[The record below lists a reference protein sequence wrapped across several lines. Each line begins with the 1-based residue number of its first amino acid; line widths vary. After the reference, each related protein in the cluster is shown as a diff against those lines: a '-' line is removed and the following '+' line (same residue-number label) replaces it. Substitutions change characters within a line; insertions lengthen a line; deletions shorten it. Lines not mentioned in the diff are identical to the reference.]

1 MAGQSLGDRI
11 VAAQHTLVG
20 SDMTKS
26 VCKASTSELMG
37 PKKKHLAYLQ
47 ALTNEQNINI
57 PDLADALLERSKQ
70 QKWVVVFKSLITT
83 HHLMC
88 YGNERFIQHLASR
101 NSLYS
106 LSGFLDKTAM
116 QGYDMST
123 YIRKYSQ
130 YLNEKAVSYRTVA
143 YDFTRIKRGKDGML
157 RSLEADKLIKALPVL
172 QKQIDCLLEFDAQP
186 NDLIN
191 GVINAAFLL
200 LFKDLIRL
208 FACYND
214 GIINLLEKYF
224 TMKKSQCKES
234 LDLYKKFL
242 TRMNKV
248 SEMLKVAEQ
257 VGIDK
262 GDIPDLTKAPSSLLD
277 ALEQHLAHMD
287 GKKAESSAATSAN
300 LSTFTSMS
308 STLNKM
314 DVNAQQIALDEE
326 KSKLEAFK
334 KQREEELQKQNNSHS
349 TPTQQPQPVQVQPPP
364 AATTSNSAS
373 SDLLE
378 IFGSSTTTAAPAA
391 SGFGESFNAFP
402 QSNFGMPAQQA
413 QPFGNAAQSQS
424 FGNAVQPQSF
434 GNAAQPQG
442 FAFGSQQQQQQ
453 QQPFGTS
460 AAGWGLTSQTA
471 PSGGDAFA
479 FNQTQATTQQN
490 LFENSPFQANP
501 LDSPGLGSAG
511 LLQPT
516 RLGQDQQVSAQC
528 MQQPQTGGNQNLESS
543 LASAMANL
551 TVAGQ
556 RANQNFQPKTEKKLT
571 GGANYNPTITP
582 SPMTINTTP
591 MNPMATAAAPT
602 QGNVGM
608 YGNNMMWN
616 NTGMSM
622 PMQAQQ
628 PGFGMPYQQPQM
640 RMLNPNNPFG
650 SM

>member
-20 SDMTKS
+20 SDMMKC

-47 ALTNEQNINI
+47 AMTNEQNINI
-57 PDLADALLERSKQ
+57 PDLADALVERSKQ
-70 QKWVVVFKSLITT
+70 QKWVVVFKSLIST

-88 YGNERFIQHLASR
+88 YGSERFIQHLASR
-101 NSLYS
+101 NSLFG
-106 LSGFLDKTAM
+106 LANFLDKAGV

-130 YLNEKAVSYRTVA
+130 YLNEKAISYRTVA

-157 RSLEADKLIKALPVL
+157 RSLECEKLIKALPVL
-172 QKQIDCLLEFDAQP
+172 QKQIDSLLEFDARP

-224 TMKKSQCKES
+224 SMKKTQCKES

-262 GDIPDLTKAPSSLLD
+262 GDIPDLTKAPNSLLD
-277 ALEQHLAHMD
+277 ALEQHLAHLE
-287 GKKAESSAATSAN
+287 GKKTDTGAAASAN

-334 KQREEELQKQNNSHS
+334 KQREAELQKQSKPS
-349 TPTQQPQPVQVQPPP
+349 AASTQQLQPPP
-364 AATTSNSAS
+364 SATASSTS

-378 IFGSSTTTAAPAA
+378 IFGSTTTTAS
-391 SGFGESFNAFP
+391 SGFGESFNPFP
-402 QSNFGMPAQQA
+402 QSNFSMPVQQA
-413 QPFGNAAQSQS
+413 QPFN
-424 FGNAVQPQSF
+424 
-434 GNAAQPQG
+434 NAAQPQG
-442 FAFGSQQQQQQ
+442 IAFGSQQQQQA
-453 QQPFGTS
+453 FNTH
-460 AAGWGLTSQTA
+460 AAANWGATTQVA
-471 PSGGDAFA
+471 PHGGDAFA
-479 FNQTQATTQQN
+479 FNSTQTSTQQN
-490 LFENSPFQANP
+490 FFESSPFQANP
-501 LDSPGLGSAG
+501 LDSTDLGSAG

-516 RLGQDQQVSAQC
+516 RIGQEQPQAQFI
-528 MQQPQTGGNQNLESS
+528 QQPQVGGNNNLESS
-543 LASAMANL
+543 LANVMANL

-556 RANQNFQPKTEKKLT
+556 RANQNFEPKTEKKLT
-571 GGANYNPTITP
+571 GGANYNPIISP
-582 SPMTINTTP
+582 SPMTINTAP
-591 MNPMATAAAPT
+591 LNPMATAALPSQQPT
-602 QGNVGM
+602 MGM
-608 YGNNMMWN
+608 YGNNNMMWN
-616 NTGMSM
+616 TAAMSM
-622 PMQAQQ
+622 QPQQ
-628 PGFGMPYQQPQM
+628 PAFGMPYQQQQPQM